1 MLRIRLGVLMAV
13 ILLVA
18 LALSALLVDR
28 MFARQQRSDMTGLLQ
43 RELDRV
49 TFLVESSTLGQ
60 DFLGES
66 SQGLHLQFVTAG
78 GAVVVPA
85 GSPAPLPL
93 AATTGSELVDYLGAR
108 VMVVAAPWR
117 LPTGSVI
124 GTVRLGYDA
133 EAALADR
140 SRLRQI
146 LLVSAAVIALVSG
159 IVGLLVVGRELRPL
173 AQLARQ
179 AARLDPA
186 DPKVEF
192 SGPSRGEV
200 GQVRDAL
207 TAAVAAIRER
217 QQSERAGLAAIAH
230 ELAAPLSVVA
240 GQLESL
246 AARNPDPAVTSARDA
261 SRELLYTSQ
270 DLLTLARGELA
281 LDVQLEQV
289 ELASVARRIVGEYRG
304 VTLTVDDEGLLLGS
318 PQRLGQMTRNLVR
331 NAVQAASSP
340 AVVSVRVY
348 REGDEVRLA
357 VSDDGHGLDEEALA
371 HLFDVNF
378 SRRAGGHGLGLPVV
392 KALTEA
398 HAGTVSVES
407 SPGNGATFVL
417 SFPTLEARLSDDD
430 A

>member
-1 MLRIRLGVLMAV
+1 MLRIRLGVLTAA

-28 MFARQQRSDMTGLLQ
+28 LFARQQLADMTALLQ

-66 SQGLHLQFVTAG
+66 SQGLHLQFVSAG

-85 GSPAPLPL
+85 DSPEPLPL
-93 AATTGSELVDYLGAR
+93 PTLGTELVDYLGAS
-108 VMVVAAPWR
+108 VMVVTAPWR

-133 EAALADR
+133 EVVLADR
-140 SRLRQI
+140 ARLRQI
-146 LLVSAAVIALVSG
+146 LLWSAAVIALVSG
-159 IVGLLVVGRELRPL
+159 VVGVLMVGRELRPL
-173 AQLARQ
+173 AQLADQ

-186 DPKVEF
+186 DPRVEF
-192 SGPSRGEV
+192 TGTNRGEV
-200 GQVRDAL
+200 GQVSDAL

-246 AARNPDPAVTSARDA
+246 AARNPDPAVTAARDA
-261 SRELLYTSQ
+261 ARELLYTSQ

-281 LDVQLEQV
+281 FDVQLEQV
-289 ELASVARRIVGEYRG
+289 ELASVARRIVAEYRD
-304 VTLTVDDEGLLLGS
+304 VELTVDDAGLVLGS
-318 PQRLGQMTRNLVR
+318 PQRLGQTIRNLVR
-331 NAVQAASSP
+331 NAVQAATSP
-340 AVVSVRVY
+340 AAVSVRVS
-348 REGDEVRLA
+348 RTGDEVRLS
-357 VSDDGHGLDEEALA
+357 VSDDGPGLEEEALT
-371 HLFDVNF
+371 HIFDVNF

-398 HAGTVSVES
+398 HAGSVSVES
-407 SPGNGATFVL
+407 SPGRGATFVL